1 LIIHSEIIRRSKAET
16 NFLKIEQENR
26 LLKKQ
31 NKKLYDIMYEILGLA
46 KLKSAAAFK

>member
-1 LIIHSEIIRRSKAET
+1 MRSEKMAER
-16 NFLKIEQENR
+16 LGQENE

-46 KLKSAAAFK
+46 KIKSATVFG